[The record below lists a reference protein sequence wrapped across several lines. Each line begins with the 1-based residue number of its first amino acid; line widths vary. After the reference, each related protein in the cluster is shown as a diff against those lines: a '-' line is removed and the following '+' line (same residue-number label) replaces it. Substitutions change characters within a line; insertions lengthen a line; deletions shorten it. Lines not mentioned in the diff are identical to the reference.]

1 MRVPRRIRGAD
12 HLPTQEHVLGNLP
25 PNVHDTG
32 QGTEELFLDVLFCL
46 ALRCEGDRGVRFGK
60 DVANHDVALMLEDA
74 TCSRMSRRD
83 LV

>member
-60 DVANHDVALMLEDA
+60 DVADHDVAVVLEA
-74 TCSRMSRRD
+74 
-83 LV
+83 VHVA